1 MIKFIKKIY
10 DEDIWFIL
18 PCFVSVSVM
27 IILLD
32 LNKSYLFSIQV
43 PVDILSDRWRISV
56 TTSDKIKSHVNQNK
70 IVNIVNIV

>member
-27 IILLD
+27 VILLD

-56 TTSDKIKSHVNQNK
+56 ATSDKIKGHVNQNK
-70 IVNIVNIV
+70 IVNIVNLV